1 MFRSTKFEIMLSA
14 AALAAALSG
23 CADNRLNGG
32 YNGGYPGEQHTITR
46 LSATGREA
54 SAPSHVAQGSNSAYV
69 YRGGRD
75 PVTGKA
81 SLSY

>member
-1 MFRSTKFEIMLSA
+1 MFRPTMLVIFASA
-14 AALAAALSG
+14 SGLATLLTG

-32 YNGGYPGEQHTITR
+32 YTGEPRNLTR
-46 LSATGREA
+46 LSPPEDQA
-54 SAPSHVAQGSNSAYV
+54 APSQRQPAAINSAEFV